1 MATPPELPV
10 RIVGDHRLIRAL
22 NSRLRTGLDGL
33 GVPDRHAS
41 WAPYGVVAELFATL
55 CGICV
60 ITPSGRRALGVDPT
74 DFPIDLIG
82 DLARCQ
88 RQPGFVGVARSH
100 TGICLMKNLVAHMI
114 PIFATGYALWLTS
127 LGMLIQR

>member
-22 NSRLRTGLDGL
+22 NSKLRTGLDGL
-33 GVPDRHAS
+33 GVPDRRAK
-41 WAPYGVVAELFATL
+41 WAPYAVVAELFTTFD
-55 CGICV
+55 GIRG
-60 ITPSGRRALGVDPT
+60 ITPSGRRALGVDPA

-82 DLARCQ
+82 DLSRCQ
-88 RQPGFVGVARSH
+88 SQPGFVGVARSH
-100 TGICLMKNLVAHMI
+100 TGICFMKNLVAHMI
-114 PIFATGYALWLTS
+114 PIFATGCALWLTW